1 MNTPELDTEA
11 RMMWISVLRIS
22 VKDEVRPRAG
32 LGALTVSRERKQ
44 AIPTVKMSAEA
55 EAKTENAT

>member
-11 RMMWISVLRIS
+11 RMMWVLRIS
-22 VKDEVRPRAG
+22 VKDEVKPRAG

-55 EAKTENAT
+55 EAKTEDAT